1 MVIDQISAGIYA
13 AVDAVFAPLAAF
25 PTYVSI
31 IFIALSLTAVI
42 LVLNRLLIKQNIVKG
57 IKVKMEEIKENLNK
71 AQKEGNKE
79 IVDNLMGEM
88 LKTNNEY
95 MRHTLKALVVST
107 LVALLIF
114 PWVSQ
119 KYQGLA
125 VATLPFSMPLVGTVL
140 DGIGWYI
147 LVSLTLGWVL
157 NKLFG
162 AH

>member
-1 MVIDQISAGIYA
+1 MVDPIYA
-13 AVDAVFAPLAAF
+13 MVDAIFAPLAAF

-31 IFIALSLTAVI
+31 IIVAASLTGVI
-42 LVLNRLLIKQNIVKG
+42 LILNRLLIKQNIVKE
-57 IKVKMEEIKENLNK
+57 IRTKMEEIKENLNR

-79 IVDNLMGEM
+79 IVDNLIKEM
-88 LKTNNEY
+88 MKTNNEY
-95 MRHTLKALVVST
+95 MKHTFKAMIVSMA
-107 LVALLIF
+107 VALLVL

-119 KYQGLA
+119 KYHGLA

-147 LVSLTLGWVL
+147 LVSLTLGWIF
-157 NKLFG
+157 NKLSG